1 MERTRIDFARVCVE
15 VDASTELM
23 KEVEIRDLEGH
34 IFSILVEYDW
44 EPDLCSSCKYFGT
57 L

>member
-1 MERTRIDFARVCVE
+1 MFVKKVARVCVE

-44 EPDLCSSCKYFGT
+44 EPDLCFSCKYFGT